1 MNQNKQWQFT
11 FETMIQT
18 SDYFYWD
25 HYQKQCQN
33 QWTIISAP
41 DYLKKRQG
49 GLQYYLEFLASA
61 NQQIVYLVHRQSD
74 LDRFVKWFNNQ
85 SVWSQSLT
93 IKNQK
98 IIAKQP
104 FKKRAQTK
112 RWGQQFSRNQ
122 PWKSQSVLGYVVSLD
137 EPIAI
142 NWDLVT
148 LVWFENPRFLNE
160 QLWINFYQLLR
171 PFFNKKCRFETDQ
184 PICQIHLRDQC
195 QVDQDENYYLV
206 MVANDDQFDQNDLL
220 ASVDQFVNQP
230 VANQIDQS
238 FINQIINHWQ
248 TIQVLKINHDQPPQS
263 TYLKDFSEEF
273 IDQNDK

>member
-1 MNQNKQWQFT
+1 MNQIKQWQLH
-11 FETMIQT
+11 FETMVQT
-18 SDYFYWD
+18 NDYFYWD

-49 GLQYYLEFLASA
+49 GLIYYLEFLASI
-61 NQQIVYLVHRQSD
+61 NHQIVYLVHRQSD

-85 SVWSQSLT
+85 SEWSQSLI

-104 FKKRAQTK
+104 FKKRAQIK

-137 EPIAI
+137 QPIAI
-142 NWDLVT
+142 NWDLVR

-160 QLWINFYQLLR
+160 QLWINFYHLLR
-171 PFFNKKCRFETDQ
+171 PFFNKKCRFESEQTV
-184 PICQIHLRDQC
+184 CQTHLSDQC
-195 QVDQDENYYLV
+195 QVENYQLV

-220 ASVDQFVNQP
+220 ASVNQFVNQP
-230 VANQIDQS
+230 LTNPLDQN

-248 TIQVLKINHDQPPQS
+248 TIQVLKINHYQPPQI